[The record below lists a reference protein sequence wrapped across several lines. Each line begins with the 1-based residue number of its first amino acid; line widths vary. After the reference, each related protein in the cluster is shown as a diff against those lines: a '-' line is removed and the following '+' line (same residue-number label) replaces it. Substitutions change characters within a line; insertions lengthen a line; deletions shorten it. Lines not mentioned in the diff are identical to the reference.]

1 MMTRLSHFAV
11 GIAAAALVSGAA
23 AAADAQQT
31 ERPSH
36 RTRPAMSAPV
46 SPEQQ
51 EAVKKA
57 NAEYKA
63 ARQQAR
69 ADYRKAIADARA
81 KRDQALANSGAAGK
95 K

>member
-11 GIAAAALVSGAA
+11 AIAAATLVSGAA
-23 AAADAQQT
+23 AAADTQQA

-46 SPEQQ
+46 SPELQ

-81 KRDQALANSGAAGK
+81 KHDQAIANSSGAK